1 MSDSGKLHIDD
12 DWKAEARREK
22 ERLAEEIERTES
34 AGMPESS
41 FAEIVNTLA
50 LQAMVGLGGI
60 AGPGGQRVPPNLEM
74 AKHFIDLLDVL
85 DQKTRGNLSDA
96 EKRALDATLYNLRL
110 VFVDLAGGAP
120 PTPPP
125 GPPGQT
131 G

>member
-1 MSDSGKLHIDD
+1 MSDAGKLHIDD

-22 ERLAEEIERTES
+22 ERLADEIERTEP

-41 FAEIVNTLA
+41 FTEIVNTLA
-50 LQAMVGLGGI
+50 FQAMVGLGGI

-85 DQKTRGNLSDA
+85 DQKTRGNLSDT

-110 VFVDLAGGAP
+110 VFVELAGGAP
-120 PTPPP
+120 PMPPP
-125 GPPGQT
+125 SPPNPPG
-131 G
+131 